1 MQYTTWHE
9 NQVMIIASEVRN
21 VVKIKGCK
29 MSHTQQRKLALERTI
44 SYSMCEIFR
53 AQFRQTILSLL
64 SLSFDI

>member
-29 MSHTQQRKLALERTI
+29 CHIHNNGNLHSKGQYLIACVKYLGPNLGKQ
-44 SYSMCEIFR
+44 YFP
-53 AQFRQTILSLL
+53 F
-64 SLSFDI
+64 